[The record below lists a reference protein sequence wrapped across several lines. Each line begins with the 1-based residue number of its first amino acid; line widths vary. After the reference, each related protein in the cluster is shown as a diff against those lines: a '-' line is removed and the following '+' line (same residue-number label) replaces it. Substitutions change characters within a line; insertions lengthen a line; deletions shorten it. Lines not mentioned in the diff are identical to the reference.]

1 MKKAYALLLFCTV
14 FFACKKDSPEPTNN
28 DEYYVKYEVESSS
41 IYYGGTLN
49 VVLSAD
55 YYQNTTFTIPTR
67 SPWETV
73 IGPVNRGF
81 QANLSVSEIEPNYDH
96 LKIQTQIS
104 VSKNGSP
111 FAIKQIDDSDMSR
124 TFVQTSYVIDY

>member
-14 FFACKKDSPEPTNN
+14 FIACKKDSTEPTNN

-41 IYYGGTLN
+41 IYSGGTLN
-49 VVLSAD
+49 VVLIAEK
-55 YYQNTTFTIPTR
+55 YQNTAFTINTR

-73 IGPVNRGF
+73 IGPVKKGF
-81 QANLSVSEIEPNYDH
+81 VANLSVSEIEPNYGW
-96 LKIQTQIS
+96 LTLQTQIS

-111 FAIKQIDDSDMSR
+111 FAIKQIDDSGTPR
-124 TFVQTSYVIDY
+124 TSVQTSYTIDY